1 MLGRG
6 QQTSTGIGTFYQ
18 FWHIILIVSA
28 VPGVIEKSQTA
39 LGMFFF
45 AQIVMGF
52 GTGLFKANVSPLV
65 TEQYYHT
72 KLFVVE
78 TKSGEHIILD
88 PTLTVSHVY
97 MHFHLFIDVGA
108 LVSEIT
114 MVYSEKMLTNVT
126 QPALVHW
133 LLASIPLDHISII
146 CDDKKCAVAWW
157 QASVRLALPQLPGRP
172 KVHDTN

>member
-1 MLGRG
+1 MIIVAVFIVL
-6 QQTSTGIGTFYQ
+6 IG
-18 FWHIILIVSA
+18 HIILIVSA

-52 GTGLFKANVSPLV
+52 GTGLFKANISPLV

-114 MVYSEKMLTNVT
+114 MVYSEKYIGFWPPSRWTISVSSATTKNV
-126 QPALVHW
+126 
-133 LLASIPLDHISII
+133 
-146 CDDKKCAVAWW
+146 
-157 QASVRLALPQLPGRP
+157 R
-172 KVHDTN
+172 